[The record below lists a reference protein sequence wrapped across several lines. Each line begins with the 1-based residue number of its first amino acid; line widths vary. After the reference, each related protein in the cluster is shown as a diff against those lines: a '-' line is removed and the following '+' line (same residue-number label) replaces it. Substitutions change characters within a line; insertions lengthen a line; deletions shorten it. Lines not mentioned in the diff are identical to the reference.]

1 MQTLLPTLQRLLD
14 RPFLGPITSAQV
26 LAAVG
31 VLTLVAAV
39 FYLMQVGTAQATAG
53 TGQIV
58 AGCVRLVLGLAVW
71 AAAIVVAWVTV
82 RLTYEALQHMLRLR

>member
-1 MQTLLPTLQRLLD
+1 MQTLLQTLQRLLD

-31 VLTLVAAV
+31 FLALVATV
-39 FYLMQVGTAQATAG
+39 FYLMQFGTARATAG
-53 TGQIV
+53 TGQILT
-58 AGCVRLVLGLAVW
+58 GCVQLVLGLAVW
-71 AAAIVVAWVTV
+71 AAAMVVAWVTV